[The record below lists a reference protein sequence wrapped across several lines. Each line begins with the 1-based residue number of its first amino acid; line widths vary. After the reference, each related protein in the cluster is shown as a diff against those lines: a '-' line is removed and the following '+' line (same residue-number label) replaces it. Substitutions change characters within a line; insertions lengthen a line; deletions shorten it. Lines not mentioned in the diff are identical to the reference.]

1 MPCGVQV
8 QVLLSALKTPCENHR
23 GFFCAGRD
31 LESGFKVSAPLRSV
45 HCHRPPDDVT
55 LLSAPDKSVNCTDC
69 FCIGINLES
78 GFKVSAPLRSVH
90 STMLSDL
97 DKSVNCTLVKTIKEF
112 KGMKANDVVKYIEGE
127 PYVGIVPVEPGS
139 TNAIFN
145 DNSKIAGLNTE
156 NFEINEGLIRF
167 DIIFYVRVPSKSG
180 NNSNNENELSQV
192 IINIE
197 AQKDE
202 PKKYQII
209 NRAVFYISRLV
220 SSQKQ
225 RDFINMNYDD
235 IKKVYSIWVCMG
247 MKENTMCHIHLTK
260 DDLIGKHNWRG
271 NLDLLNIVMIGIS
284 DTLPEHDNTY
294 EMHRLLAALF
304 TNTLNAKQKI
314 DIINKEYDIPV
325 ESDIEEGVSIMCN
338 LSQGI
343 EEKALEKGRSAGIA
357 EGRVVGIAQGKTSAQ
372 IDIILNMYNNNFTI
386 EQIALATQYDV
397 DKIKEIIQK
406 N

>member
-1 MPCGVQV
+1 
-8 QVLLSALKTPCENHR
+8 
-23 GFFCAGRD
+23 
-31 LESGFKVSAPLRSV
+31 
-45 HCHRPPDDVT
+45 
-55 LLSAPDKSVNCTDC
+55 
-69 FCIGINLES
+69 
-78 GFKVSAPLRSVH
+78 
-90 STMLSDL
+90 MLSDL

-112 KGMKANDVVKYIEGE
+112 
-127 PYVGIVPVEPGS
+127 
-139 TNAIFN
+139 T
-145 DNSKIAGLNTE
+145 
-156 NFEINEGLIRF
+156 
-167 DIIFYVRVPSKSG
+167 G

-202 PKKYQII
+202 PQKYQII

-294 EMHRLLAALF
+294 EMHRLLVALF

-325 ESDIEEGVSIMCN
+325 ESNIEEGVSIMCN

-343 EEKALEKGRSAGIA
+343 EEKALEKGRSA
-357 EGRVVGIAQGKTSAQ
+357 GIAQGKTSAQ

>member
-1 MPCGVQV
+1 MNTTIKNTISGTDSNAKYDECAKQ
-8 QVLLSALKTPCENHR
+8 LLAQKYILAN
-23 GFFCAGRD
+23 
-31 LESGFKVSAPLRSV
+31 
-45 HCHRPPDDVT
+45 
-55 LLSAPDKSVNCTDC
+55 
-69 FCIGINLES
+69 I
-78 GFKVSAPLRSVH
+78 
-90 STMLSDL
+90 
-97 DKSVNCTLVKTIKEF
+97 LVKTIKEF
-112 KGMKANDVVKYIEGE
+112 KGMKANYVVKYIEGE

-294 EMHRLLAALF
+294 EMHRLLVALF

-325 ESDIEEGVSIMCN
+325 ESDIAEGVSIMCN

-357 EGRVVGIAQGKTSAQ
+357 EGRVAGIAQGKTSAQ

>member
-1 MPCGVQV
+1 M
-8 QVLLSALKTPCENHR
+8 
-23 GFFCAGRD
+23 
-31 LESGFKVSAPLRSV
+31 
-45 HCHRPPDDVT
+45 
-55 LLSAPDKSVNCTDC
+55 
-69 FCIGINLES
+69 
-78 GFKVSAPLRSVH
+78 H
-90 STMLSDL
+90 STSLPDL

-247 MKENTMCHIHLTK
+247 MEENTMCHIHLTK

-304 TNTLNAKQKI
+304 TNRLNSKAK
-314 DIINKEYDIPV
+314 N
-325 ESDIEEGVSIMCN
+325 
-338 LSQGI
+338 
-343 EEKALEKGRSAGIA
+343 
-357 EGRVVGIAQGKTSAQ
+357 
-372 IDIILNMYNNNFTI
+372 
-386 EQIALATQYDV
+386 
-397 DKIKEIIQK
+397 
-406 N
+406 

>member
-1 MPCGVQV
+1 MNTNIKNTISGTDSNAKYDECAKQ
-8 QVLLSALKTPCENHR
+8 LLAQKYILAN
-23 GFFCAGRD
+23 
-31 LESGFKVSAPLRSV
+31 
-45 HCHRPPDDVT
+45 
-55 LLSAPDKSVNCTDC
+55 
-69 FCIGINLES
+69 I
-78 GFKVSAPLRSVH
+78 
-90 STMLSDL
+90 
-97 DKSVNCTLVKTIKEF
+97 LVKTIKEF

-127 PYVGIVPVEPGS
+127 PYVGIVPVDPGS

-225 RDFINMNYDD
+225 RDFVNMNYDD

-304 TNTLNAKQKI
+304 TDTLNAKQKI
-314 DIINKEYDIPV
+314 DIISKEYNIPV

-357 EGRVVGIAQGKTSAQ
+357 EGRVAGIAEGRVAGIAQGKTSAQ

>member
-1 MPCGVQV
+1 MNTTIKNTISGTDSNAKYDECAKQ
-8 QVLLSALKTPCENHR
+8 LLAQKYILAN
-23 GFFCAGRD
+23 
-31 LESGFKVSAPLRSV
+31 
-45 HCHRPPDDVT
+45 
-55 LLSAPDKSVNCTDC
+55 
-69 FCIGINLES
+69 I
-78 GFKVSAPLRSVH
+78 
-90 STMLSDL
+90 
-97 DKSVNCTLVKTIKEF
+97 LVKTIKEF

-294 EMHRLLAALF
+294 EMHRLLVALF

-325 ESDIEEGVSIMCN
+325 ESDIAEGVSIMCN

-357 EGRVVGIAQGKTSAQ
+357 EGRVAGIAEGRVAGIAQGKTSAQ

>member
-1 MPCGVQV
+1 MTVSQISNIFKTIISLFV
-8 QVLLSALKTPCENHR
+8 FYANLLYSALLNNLTFRLNQYILQKRRIEVNTNIKNTISATDNNAKYDE
-23 GFFCAGRD
+23 CA
-31 LESGFKVSAPLRSV
+31 KQ
-45 HCHRPPDDVT
+45 
-55 LLSAPDKSVNCTDC
+55 LLAQKYILAN
-69 FCIGINLES
+69 I
-78 GFKVSAPLRSVH
+78 
-90 STMLSDL
+90 
-97 DKSVNCTLVKTIKEF
+97 LVKTIKEF

-127 PYVGIVPVEPGS
+127 PYVSIVPVEPGS

-145 DNSKIAGLNTE
+145 DSSKIAGLNTE

-167 DIIFYVRVPSKSG
+167 DIIFYVRVPSKSS
-180 NNSNNENELSQV
+180 NNSNNENQLSQV

-304 TNTLNAKQKI
+304 TDTLNAKQKI

-343 EEKALEKGRSAGIA
+343 EEKALEKGKA
-357 EGRVVGIAQGKTSAQ
+357 VGITQGKTSAQ

>member
-1 MPCGVQV
+1 MRVET
-8 QVLLSALKTPCENHR
+8 LNLDSR
-23 GFFCAGRD
+23 
-31 LESGFKVSAPLRSV
+31 SPLRFGRCITIV
-45 HCHRPPDDVT
+45 HRTMCT
-55 LLSAPDKSVNCTDC
+55 LLSA
-69 FCIGINLES
+69 
-78 GFKVSAPLRSVH
+78 
-90 STMLSDL
+90 L

-112 KGMKANDVVKYIEGE
+112 
-127 PYVGIVPVEPGS
+127 
-139 TNAIFN
+139 T
-145 DNSKIAGLNTE
+145 
-156 NFEINEGLIRF
+156 
-167 DIIFYVRVPSKSG
+167 G

-202 PKKYQII
+202 PQKYQII

-357 EGRVVGIAQGKTSAQ
+357 QGKTSAQ

>member
-1 MPCGVQV
+1 VRV
-8 QVLLSALKTPCENHR
+8 ETLNLDSR
-23 GFFCAGRD
+23 
-31 LESGFKVSAPLRSV
+31 SPLRFGRCIAIV
-45 HCHRPPDDVT
+45 HRTMCT

>member
-1 MPCGVQV
+1 MNTTIKNTISGTDSNAKYDECAKQ
-8 QVLLSALKTPCENHR
+8 LLAQKYILAN
-23 GFFCAGRD
+23 
-31 LESGFKVSAPLRSV
+31 
-45 HCHRPPDDVT
+45 
-55 LLSAPDKSVNCTDC
+55 
-69 FCIGINLES
+69 I
-78 GFKVSAPLRSVH
+78 
-90 STMLSDL
+90 
-97 DKSVNCTLVKTIKEF
+97 LVKTIKEF

-294 EMHRLLAALF
+294 EMHRLLVALF

-314 DIINKEYDIPV
+314 DIIN
-325 ESDIEEGVSIMCN
+325 N
-338 LSQGI
+338 
-343 EEKALEKGRSAGIA
+343 
-357 EGRVVGIAQGKTSAQ
+357 
-372 IDIILNMYNNNFTI
+372 
-386 EQIALATQYDV
+386 
-397 DKIKEIIQK
+397 
-406 N
+406 

>member
-1 MPCGVQV
+1 MKITG
-8 QVLLSALKTPCENHR
+8 
-23 GFFCAGRD
+23 GFFVRV
-31 LESGFKVSAPLRSV
+31 E
-45 HCHRPPDDVT
+45 T
-55 LLSAPDKSVNCTDC
+55 L
-69 FCIGINLES
+69 NLDS
-78 GFKVSAPLRSVH
+78 SSPLRSVH

-112 KGMKANDVVKYIEGE
+112 
-127 PYVGIVPVEPGS
+127 
-139 TNAIFN
+139 T
-145 DNSKIAGLNTE
+145 
-156 NFEINEGLIRF
+156 
-167 DIIFYVRVPSKSG
+167 G

-271 NLDLLNIVMIGIS
+271 NLDLL
-284 DTLPEHDNTY
+284 L
-294 EMHRLLAALF
+294 
-304 TNTLNAKQKI
+304 
-314 DIINKEYDIPV
+314 
-325 ESDIEEGVSIMCN
+325 
-338 LSQGI
+338 
-343 EEKALEKGRSAGIA
+343 
-357 EGRVVGIAQGKTSAQ
+357 
-372 IDIILNMYNNNFTI
+372 
-386 EQIALATQYDV
+386 
-397 DKIKEIIQK
+397 
-406 N
+406 

>member
-1 MPCGVQV
+1 MNTNIKNTISGTDSNAKYDECAKQ
-8 QVLLSALKTPCENHR
+8 LLAQKYILAN
-23 GFFCAGRD
+23 
-31 LESGFKVSAPLRSV
+31 
-45 HCHRPPDDVT
+45 
-55 LLSAPDKSVNCTDC
+55 
-69 FCIGINLES
+69 I
-78 GFKVSAPLRSVH
+78 
-90 STMLSDL
+90 
-97 DKSVNCTLVKTIKEF
+97 LVKTIKEF

-180 NNSNNENELSQV
+180 NISNNENELSQV

-225 RDFINMNYDD
+225 RDFVNMNYDD

-304 TNTLNAKQKI
+304 TDTLNAKQKI
-314 DIINKEYDIPV
+314 DIISKEYDIPV

-357 EGRVVGIAQGKTSAQ
+357 EGRVAGIAEGRVAGIAQGKTSAQ

>member
-1 MPCGVQV
+1 MRVET
-8 QVLLSALKTPCENHR
+8 LNLDSR
-23 GFFCAGRD
+23 
-31 LESGFKVSAPLRSV
+31 SPLRFGRCITIV
-45 HCHRPPDDVT
+45 HRTMCT
-55 LLSAPDKSVNCTDC
+55 LLSA
-69 FCIGINLES
+69 
-78 GFKVSAPLRSVH
+78 
-90 STMLSDL
+90 L
-97 DKSVNCTLVKTIKEF
+97 DKSVNRTLVKTIKEF
-112 KGMKANDVVKYIEGE
+112 
-127 PYVGIVPVEPGS
+127 
-139 TNAIFN
+139 T
-145 DNSKIAGLNTE
+145 
-156 NFEINEGLIRF
+156 
-167 DIIFYVRVPSKSG
+167 G

-202 PKKYQII
+202 PQKYQII

-294 EMHRLLAALF
+294 EMHRLLVALF

-325 ESDIEEGVSIMCN
+325 ESNIEEGVSIMCN

-343 EEKALEKGRSAGIA
+343 EEKALEKGRSA
-357 EGRVVGIAQGKTSAQ
+357 GIAQGKTSAQ

-397 DKIKEIIQK
+397 RSNRARSWQCIDMLFQT
-406 N
+406 

>member
-1 MPCGVQV
+1 MKITG
-8 QVLLSALKTPCENHR
+8 
-23 GFFCAGRD
+23 GFFVRVETLNLD
-31 LESGFKVSAPLRSV
+31 SRSPLRFGRCITIV
-45 HCHRPPDDVT
+45 HRTMCT
-55 LLSAPDKSVNCTDC
+55 LLSSP
-69 FCIGINLES
+69 
-78 GFKVSAPLRSVH
+78 
-90 STMLSDL
+90 

-112 KGMKANDVVKYIEGE
+112 
-127 PYVGIVPVEPGS
+127 
-139 TNAIFN
+139 T
-145 DNSKIAGLNTE
+145 
-156 NFEINEGLIRF
+156 
-167 DIIFYVRVPSKSG
+167 G

-225 RDFINMNYDD
+225 RDFINMNYED

-294 EMHRLLAALF
+294 EMHRLLVALF

-325 ESDIEEGVSIMCN
+325 ESDIAEGVSIMCN

-343 EEKALEKGRSAGIA
+343 EEKALEKGRITGIA
-357 EGRVVGIAQGKTSAQ
+357 EGKAIGITQGIAQGKTSAQ

-397 DKIKEIIQK
+397 RSNRARSWQCIDMLFQT
-406 N
+406 

>member
-1 MPCGVQV
+1 MC
-8 QVLLSALKTPCENHR
+8 
-23 GFFCAGRD
+23 
-31 LESGFKVSAPLRSV
+31 
-45 HCHRPPDDVT
+45 T
-55 LLSAPDKSVNCTDC
+55 LLSSP
-69 FCIGINLES
+69 
-78 GFKVSAPLRSVH
+78 
-90 STMLSDL
+90 

-112 KGMKANDVVKYIEGE
+112 
-127 PYVGIVPVEPGS
+127 
-139 TNAIFN
+139 T
-145 DNSKIAGLNTE
+145 
-156 NFEINEGLIRF
+156 
-167 DIIFYVRVPSKSG
+167 G

-294 EMHRLLAALF
+294 EMHRLLVALF

-357 EGRVVGIAQGKTSAQ
+357 EGRVAGIAQGKTSAQ

-397 DKIKEIIQK
+397 RSNRARSWQCIDMLFQT
-406 N
+406 

>member
-1 MPCGVQV
+1 
-8 QVLLSALKTPCENHR
+8 LNL
-23 GFFCAGRD
+23 
-31 LESGFKVSAPLRSV
+31 VSRSPLQ
-45 HCHRPPDDVT
+45 
-55 LLSAPDKSVNCTDC
+55 
-69 FCIGINLES
+69 
-78 GFKVSAPLRSVH
+78 SVH

-127 PYVGIVPVEPGS
+127 PYVSIVPVEPGS

-247 MKENTMCHIHLTK
+247 MIIPMKC
-260 DDLIGKHNWRG
+260 
-271 NLDLLNIVMIGIS
+271 IVY
-284 DTLPEHDNTY
+284 LP
-294 EMHRLLAALF
+294 
-304 TNTLNAKQKI
+304 
-314 DIINKEYDIPV
+314 
-325 ESDIEEGVSIMCN
+325 
-338 LSQGI
+338 LS
-343 EEKALEKGRSAGIA
+343 LR
-357 EGRVVGIAQGKTSAQ
+357 TH
-372 IDIILNMYNNNFTI
+372 
-386 EQIALATQYDV
+386 
-397 DKIKEIIQK
+397 
-406 N
+406 

>member
-1 MPCGVQV
+1 MNTEIKNAITAADAKIQYDTYAKR
-8 QVLLSALKTPCENHR
+8 LLAQ
-23 GFFCAGRD
+23 
-31 LESGFKVSAPLRSV
+31 
-45 HCHRPPDDVT
+45 
-55 LLSAPDKSVNCTDC
+55 KSILAN
-69 FCIGINLES
+69 I
-78 GFKVSAPLRSVH
+78 
-90 STMLSDL
+90 
-97 DKSVNCTLVKTIKEF
+97 LVKTVAEF
-112 KGMKANDVVKYIEGE
+112 KDMKPSEVVNYIEGE
-127 PYVGIVPVEPGS
+127 PRIGIAPVEPGL
-139 TNAIFN
+139 TNVEKT
-145 DNSKIAGLNTE
+145 DNSGQRIVGFNTE
-156 NFEINEGLIRF
+156 NAEINEGMIRF
-167 DIIFYVRVPSKSG
+167 DIVFYVRMKDG
-180 NNSNNENELSQV
+180 LSQI
-192 IINIE
+192 IINVE

-294 EMHRLLAALF
+294 EMHRLLVALF

-325 ESDIEEGVSIMCN
+325 ESDI
-338 LSQGI
+338 
-343 EEKALEKGRSAGIA
+343 A
-357 EGRVVGIAQGKTSAQ
+357 
-372 IDIILNMYNNNFTI
+372 
-386 EQIALATQYDV
+386 
-397 DKIKEIIQK
+397 
-406 N
+406 

>member
-1 MPCGVQV
+1 MRVET
-8 QVLLSALKTPCENHR
+8 LNLDSR
-23 GFFCAGRD
+23 
-31 LESGFKVSAPLRSV
+31 SPLRFGRCIAIV
-45 HCHRPPDDVT
+45 HRTMCT
-55 LLSAPDKSVNCTDC
+55 LLSA
-69 FCIGINLES
+69 
-78 GFKVSAPLRSVH
+78 
-90 STMLSDL
+90 L

-127 PYVGIVPVEPGS
+127 PYVSIVPVEPGS

-197 AQKDE
+197 SQKDE

-343 EEKALEKGRSAGIA
+343 EEKALEKGRITGIA
-357 EGRVVGIAQGKTSAQ
+357 EGKAVGITQGIAQGKTSAQ

>member
-1 MPCGVQV
+1 MC
-8 QVLLSALKTPCENHR
+8 
-23 GFFCAGRD
+23 
-31 LESGFKVSAPLRSV
+31 
-45 HCHRPPDDVT
+45 T

-386 EQIALATQYDV
+386 EQITLATQYDV

>member
-1 MPCGVQV
+1 MNTNIKNTISGTDSNAKYDECAKQ
-8 QVLLSALKTPCENHR
+8 LLAQKYILAN
-23 GFFCAGRD
+23 
-31 LESGFKVSAPLRSV
+31 
-45 HCHRPPDDVT
+45 
-55 LLSAPDKSVNCTDC
+55 
-69 FCIGINLES
+69 I
-78 GFKVSAPLRSVH
+78 
-90 STMLSDL
+90 
-97 DKSVNCTLVKTIKEF
+97 LVKTIKEF

-167 DIIFYVRVPSKSG
+167 DIIFYVRVPSKSV

-325 ESDIEEGVSIMCN
+325 ESNIEEGVSIMCN

-343 EEKALEKGRSAGIA
+343 EEKALEKGRITGIA
-357 EGRVVGIAQGKTSAQ
+357 EGKAVGITQGITQGIAQGKTSAQ